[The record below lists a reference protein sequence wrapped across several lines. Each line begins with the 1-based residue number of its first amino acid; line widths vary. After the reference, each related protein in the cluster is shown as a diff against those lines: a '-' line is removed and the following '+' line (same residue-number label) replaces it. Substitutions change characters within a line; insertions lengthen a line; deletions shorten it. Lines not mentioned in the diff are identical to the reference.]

1 LISTNALIQRM
12 FSCADEN
19 GIAGKHSMPADD
31 SALHNGLHLAF
42 IGRRF
47 TLAETIDGN

>member
-1 LISTNALIQRM
+1 MS
-12 FSCADEN
+12 
-19 GIAGKHSMPADD
+19 AGV
-31 SALHNGLHLAF
+31 SAMHNGLHLAF